1 MLGQA
6 KHPRVIIALCVFMV
20 VAIAAVAIFESS
32 GGFVAATGN
41 PTAQIEGE
49 YESHLLNLHSMNVS
63 AIEQD
68 YASDGSVEF
77 TAVGQP
83 STGNYTGPNNI
94 AHLFGGALFTQFVV
108 PTFSRVNSTVKVTG
122 NKALL
127 DSSFFING
135 YDTDANDQTAT
146 VTTQV
151 HFVRQGADWLISY
164 EAWTFTF
171 YNETGGNSN
180 GD

>member
-6 KHPRVIIALCVFMV
+6 KHPRAIIALCVFMV

-32 GGFVAATGN
+32 DGFLAGTGD
-41 PTAQIEGE
+41 PTAQIEAE
-49 YESHLLNLHSMNVS
+49 YSSHLANIHSMNVS

-68 YASDGSVEF
+68 YSSDASVEF
-77 TAVGQP
+77 TAVGQQ
-83 STGNYTGPNNI
+83 SDGNYTGQENI
-94 AHLFGGALFTQFVV
+94 AHLFGGALFTQFAV
-108 PTFSRVNSTVKVTG
+108 PTFSLVNSTVKVNG
-122 NKALL
+122 NKATL
-127 DSSFFING
+127 DSNFFING
-135 YDTDANDQTAT
+135 YDTDANDQNAR

-151 HFVRQGADWLISY
+151 HYVRQGADWVISF

-171 YNETGGNSN
+171 YNDTGGNDN